1 MSTAEPQT
9 PSYNPLALIGRHIL
23 VTGASAGIGRTTA
36 QVLAKLDAR
45 LTLTARNLDRL
56 EETRAALA
64 GHGHTVAPFD
74 LTDLDGT
81 PAWLK
86 AVAAEHGAFDGL
98 AHCGG
103 VQALRPIRAF
113 NAKFF
118 DEVLRT
124 NLGST
129 LALARAFQQ
138 SVCHAKGAALVF
150 VSSTAGLKASPGNI
164 VYAASKAGVI
174 NATRSLAVELLATGL
189 RINCVAPAIVET
201 ELIQRVR
208 RSLTPEQ
215 YDNLIKTQPLGIGA
229 PEDVAHA
236 IAYLLA
242 DTGRWITGTVLC
254 VDGGATA

>member
-1 MSTAEPQT
+1 MTAVAPA
-9 PSYNPLALIGRHIL
+9 PPAYNPLNLTGRHIL
-23 VTGASAGIGRTTA
+23 VTGASAGIGRSTA
-36 QVLAKLDAR
+36 QILAKLNAR
-45 LTLTARNLDRL
+45 VTLTARNQERL
-56 EETRAALA
+56 AETLASLA
-64 GHGHTVAPFD
+64 GSGHAVAPYD
-74 LTDLDGT
+74 LTDLDGI
-81 PAWLK
+81 PRWLK
-86 AVAAEHGAFDGL
+86 DRAIEHGVFHGL

-113 NAKFF
+113 TAKFF
-118 DEVLRT
+118 DDVLQT

-129 LALARAFQQ
+129 LALARGFQQ
-138 SVCHAKGAALVF
+138 AACHAEGAALVF
-150 VSSTAGLKASPGNI
+150 VASTAGLKASPGNI

-174 NATRSLAVELLATGL
+174 NATRSLAIELLTTGL

-215 YDNLIKTQPLGIGA
+215 YDNLIKTQPLGIGD
-229 PEDVAHA
+229 PVDVAHA